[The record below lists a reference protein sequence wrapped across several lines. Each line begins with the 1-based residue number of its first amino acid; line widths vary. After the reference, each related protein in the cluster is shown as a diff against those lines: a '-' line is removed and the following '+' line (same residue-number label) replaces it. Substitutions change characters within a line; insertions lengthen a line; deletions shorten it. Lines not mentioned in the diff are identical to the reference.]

1 MRRVLAGIAP
11 VLVLLP
17 IGCSQ
22 QPAPPENATATTGN
36 NPDPAKVQS
45 ELARKEAE
53 LTASR
58 ARIAELQRQI
68 EERSRADDGS
78 GLESTIPP
86 TPEPSGLTFIAR
98 ERIHEGPVSS
108 IAFSPDGKSVVS
120 TDTLGRVV
128 VSDAGSLRLVR
139 AVEAATGA
147 GVQNCAYSVC
157 FDPDGSHFAV
167 GSDDRTVWVWRAD
180 DGKLVKRIRGHRDAV
195 EQVFF
200 LPDGRGGLS
209 FDRQGN
215 GLNWTLDGDRREMVP
230 ERRVRK
236 AALSSNGEL
245 LAWSDGG
252 KTLAGQFT
260 QKTPTANLGS
270 FADALAVNA
279 DGTLVA
285 KGSST
290 YSVEL
295 WDPAYETKRWGGPP
309 MPGRVHSLAFTPDG
323 KRLVSFTATALSVWD
338 VKTGDETHRFRVR
351 AEDGGCRMA
360 LAADGRTVAVGNR
373 QGMLTIVKLPE

>member
-1 MRRVLAGIAP
+1 MRRVLFGIAP
-11 VLVLLP
+11 VLVFLA

-22 QPAPPENATATTGN
+22 QPATPETSTKPVACDADTG
-36 NPDPAKVQS
+36 KVPS

-53 LTASR
+53 LAASR
-58 ARIAELQRQI
+58 ARIAELQRQLD
-68 EERSRADDGS
+68 ERSGPDDGS
-78 GLESTIPP
+78 GLEATTQP
-86 TPEPSGLTFIAR
+86 TPGPSGLTFIAR
-98 ERIHEGPVSS
+98 ERVHEGPVSS
-108 IAFSPDGKSVVS
+108 IAFSPDGKTVVS

-128 VSDAGSLRLVR
+128 VSDAGNLRLIR

-157 FDPDGSHFAV
+157 FDPEGTHFAV
-167 GSDDRTVWVWRAD
+167 GSEDRTVWVWRAE
-180 DGKLVKRIRGHRDAV
+180 DGKLVKRIRGHRDGV

-215 GLNWTLDGDRREMVP
+215 GLNWSLDGDRREMVP

-236 AALSSNGEL
+236 AALSANGEL

-252 KTLAGQFT
+252 KTLAGPFT
-260 QKTPTANLGS
+260 QKMPTANLGS

-285 KGSST
+285 KGSSA

-295 WDPAYETKRWGGPP
+295 WDPTYETKRWTGPP
-309 MPGRVHSLAFTPDG
+309 MSGRVHSLAFTPDG
-323 KRLVSFTATALSVWD
+323 KRLVSFTTTALSVWD

-351 AEDGGCRMA
+351 AEDGSCRMA

-373 QGMLTIVKLPE
+373 QGVLTIAKLPE